1 MSVTR
6 EEISSQPQ
14 MWRQVEELLPQVAGQ
29 LPVSGERVA
38 IIGCGTSYF
47 IAQAV
52 AAAREAAGHGESDA
66 FVASEMPAVRPYDLI
81 LAISRSGTTTEV
93 VRCLEAQPPA
103 VRSLAISAVPG
114 TPVVHASDDA
124 ILLAFADETSIVQT
138 RFATTALALL
148 RAHLGHDLSPAIA
161 DAQSLLDQP
170 LPAEPAEFEH
180 FVFLGHGWTVGLASE
195 AALKF
200 REAGQAWAE
209 AYPAME
215 YRHGPIS
222 VAGPGTLVWFVGAAD
237 PDLARDVRA
246 TGATVVT
253 RTHDPMA
260 ELVALQRGAVAL
272 AEAKGL
278 DPDNPQHLTRS
289 VVLG

>member
-1 MSVTR
+1 MSVTH
-6 EEISSQPQ
+6 EEIASQPQ
-14 MWRQVEELLPQVAGQ
+14 MWRQVADLLPSVADQ
-29 LPVSGERVA
+29 LPARGERIAVV
-38 IIGCGTSYF
+38 GCGTSYF

-52 AAAREAAGHGESDA
+52 AAAREAAGLGESDA
-66 FVASEMPAVRPYDLI
+66 FVASEMPAERLYDLV

-93 VRCLEAQPPA
+93 VRCLEALPSG

-114 TPVVHASDDA
+114 TPVLDAADDA
-124 ILLAFADETSIVQT
+124 IVLAFADETSIVQT

-148 RAHLGHDLSPAIA
+148 RAHLGHDLSSAIA

-237 PDLARDVRA
+237 PDLVRDVRT

-253 RTHDPMA
+253 RTLDPMA
-260 ELVALQRGAVAL
+260 ELVALQRAAVVL